1 MKDPVTYKPD
11 ATISVTQQDA
21 AANGVENG
29 AGPRF
34 DVNVLSGEKKRR
46 SDAALS
52 SIKQDLI
59 GKGVKYCIGAYVDI
73 HGVPKGKVV
82 PVSHFEDF
90 AKGSELY
97 TGYALDGLG
106 QSPNDDEIAS
116 VPDLDRGVQLP
127 WQPEVMWYPADLT
140 FHGQPYDVSTRVVF
154 ARVLE
159 QARAMGYGFNLGIE
173 CEVYFLKQLEDGRL
187 IVPNTDDNLM
197 KSCYD
202 IKRFFDLYGLVDEI
216 ATTINGMGW
225 DLYSFDH
232 EDGNC
237 QFEFDFKF
245 ADGLTMADRFV
256 FFRFMAK
263 KVAADHGLLA
273 TFMPKPFADKTGN
286 GAHFNM
292 SLADVVT
299 GTNLFKAKPGD
310 EDPYGLGLTKIGY
323 SFIAGILR
331 HGRALCAAFAPTVN
345 SYKRLIRRGAMG
357 YYSWAPVF
365 NSFGTNNRTNSV
377 RVPMG
382 GGRCE
387 SRNADSACNPY
398 LAGAL
403 VLAAG
408 LEGVREGLD
417 PGSPQFEN
425 LYEFT
430 DEQLVAKGIQP
441 LPKTLAEAVDAFEAD
456 PFTEQVLGTAL
467 KQEFITCKRAEWES
481 YHLSVSQWEI
491 DKYARLY

>member
-1 MKDPVTYKPD
+1 MKSS
-11 ATISVTQQDA
+11 AELAALQQDLA
-21 AANGVENG
+21 A
-29 AGPRF
+29 R
-34 DVNVLSGEKKRR
+34 
-46 SDAALS
+46 
-52 SIKQDLI
+52 
-59 GKGVKYCIGAYVDI
+59 GVKYCIGAYVDI

-82 PVSHFEDF
+82 PVAHFADF
-90 AKGSELY
+90 ARGSELY

-127 WQPEVMWYPADLT
+127 WQPEVMWYPADNT
-140 FHGQPYDVSTRVVF
+140 FHGEPYPISTRVAF
-154 ARVLE
+154 KKQLAAAAEL
-159 QARAMGYGFNLGIE
+159 GFGFNLGIE
-173 CEVYFLKQLEDGRL
+173 CEVYFLKLGERGEL
-187 IVPNTDDNLM
+187 LVPNPDDDLI
-197 KSCYD
+197 KSAYD
-202 IKRFFDLYGLVDEI
+202 VKRFLDSLPLVDRI
-216 ATTINGMGW
+216 ATTINELGW

-232 EDGNC
+232 EDGNG

-245 ADGLTMADRFV
+245 SDGLTMADRYV
-256 FFRFMAK
+256 FFRYLAK
-263 KVAADHGLLA
+263 KYAADQGLLA

-292 SLADVVT
+292 SLADAQT
-299 GTNLFKAKPGD
+299 GTNLFKAAPGEQD
-310 EDPYGLGLTKIGY
+310 KYGLGLTPLGY
-323 SFIAGILR
+323 SFIAGILK

-345 SYKRLIRRGAMG
+345 SYKRLIRKGAMG

-387 SRNADSACNPY
+387 SRNADSSCNPY

-417 PGSPQFEN
+417 PGAPQTEN

-430 DEQLVAKGIQP
+430 DAELAAKGVQP

-456 PFTEQVLGTAL
+456 PFIEQILGAEL
-467 KQEFITCKRAEWES
+467 KREFVNYKRAEWEE
-481 YHLSVSQWEI
+481 YHQTVSQWEI
-491 DKYARLY
+491 QRYARLF